1 MWRLVALFLVC
12 TAPWWP
18 LRKESGRSGLRSPK
32 VRFGCWGI
40 ELLSVALWCGLRCGK
55 GEGAVRGEED
65 VGGRRKTEFFLIIQG
80 KRLRL
85 PDPKQKNAG
94 IR

>member
-1 MWRLVALFLVC
+1 MWRLVALSLVC

-40 ELLSVALWCGLRCGK
+40 ELLSAALWCGLRCGK
-55 GEGAVRGEED
+55 GEGAVRG
-65 VGGRRKTEFFLIIQG
+65 GGRCRWKEENGIFLIIQG

-85 PDPKQKNAG
+85 PNPKQKNAG